1 MTTSW
6 EAVARGA
13 AALGAAIVAA
23 TLFGTGSAGANNE
36 YAGLTYEKAAEYYGA
51 NPIIASRVGSYL
63 PTAQCVITGSR
74 SGSYN
79 DSSGNYRG
87 GLYVDLN
94 CNDTKT
100 AGHPGYSAMTP
111 IGKEAADLRDKAS
124 SISTNYAKAT
134 EAGVAPACEQYFD
147 NCQQICKLSGTCSS
161 ELLNYLGM

>member
-1 MTTSW
+1 VKKTLVRGVG
-6 EAVARGA
+6 AVACA
-13 AALGAAIVAA
+13 AAAAAM
-23 TLFGTGSAGANNE
+23 FGSGSAGAINE
-36 YAGLTYEKAAEYYGA
+36 YVGLTYEKAAEYYGA

-63 PTAQCVITGSR
+63 PTGQCIITGSR

-134 EAGVAPACEQYFD
+134 EAGVAPACEEYFS
-147 NCQQICKLSGTCSS
+147 NCQQICNLSETCSS
-161 ELLNYLGM
+161 ELLDYLGM

>member
-1 MTTSW
+1 MKKSLVRGVG
-6 EAVARGA
+6 AIAGA
-13 AALGAAIVAA
+13 AAAVA
-23 TLFGTGSAGANNE
+23 LFGSGSAGAINE
-36 YAGLTYEKAAEYYGA
+36 YVGLTYEKAAEYYGA

>member
-1 MTTSW
+1 MPSGW
-6 EAVARGA
+6 SLRVLLAAVVGA
-13 AALGAAIVAA
+13 TVVAMALIGS
-23 TLFGTGSAGANNE
+23 GSAGANNE

-63 PTAQCVITGSR
+63 PTGQCIITGSR

-87 GLYVDLN
+87 GLYVDLK